1 MTDGLAN
8 NIEAVVVVVEAED
21 DDEGEV
27 EEEED
32 FVERRDDFVANGE
45 SSSNTDETMLCWID
59 LEVIDDVVAVL
70 IAAAALCW

>member
-8 NIEAVVVVVEAED
+8 NIEVVVVAEAED
-21 DDEGEV
+21 DELV

-45 SSSNTDETMLCWID
+45 SSSNTDETMLC
-59 LEVIDDVVAVL
+59 
-70 IAAAALCW
+70 

>member
-1 MTDGLAN
+1 
-8 NIEAVVVVVEAED
+8 
-21 DDEGEV
+21 
-27 EEEED
+27 
-32 FVERRDDFVANGE
+32 VERRDDFVANGE

>member
-21 DDEGEV
+21 DELV

-45 SSSNTDETMLCWID
+45 SSSNMDETMLCWID